1 MGSRKLTSVMPI
13 GQGRNA
19 RGFVVGRTRY
29 DSEVTR
35 VAQLVKNIAHHY
47 LRPSLPQGRC
57 IANKRFTR
65 SRVCSRVWYYRC
77 SLQNAGN
84 CTEVRI

>member
-35 VAQLVKNIAHHY
+35 VAQLVKNIAHGGFEGIE
-47 LRPSLPQGRC
+47 RPEMH
-57 IANKRFTR
+57 IENTR
-65 SRVCSRVWYYRC
+65 LTRQAVDVMVWYYRC
-77 SLQNAGN
+77 FSKGVGN